1 MPCRAQNSENSLIC
15 SVVYR
20 VAMCVLYTIFEPWQ
34 ENFFFRLAL
43 PLARSPATWEQL
55 YTLFGPR
62 QDYFLGVNT
71 Y

>member
-1 MPCRAQNSENSLIC
+1 
-15 SVVYR
+15 
-20 VAMCVLYTIFEPWQ
+20 MCVLYTFFEPWQ

-43 PLARSPATWEQL
+43 PLARSPAAWEQL
-55 YTLFGPR
+55 YSLFEPR